1 MWYAS
6 GCDVITFESGF
17 LMPTQES
24 KGPLVRAMFSGIA
37 RRYDFANHFLSLGLD
52 YLWRRR
58 AAEIVRRW
66 QPRSLLDL
74 ATGSG
79 DLALA
84 LHAACPEAM
93 LVGADF
99 CLPMLLVARR
109 KGLRNLVVTDGM
121 RLAFADA
128 TFDVVTVAFGLRNM
142 ESWPE
147 ALAEMARVL
156 TPGGHLLVLD
166 FSVPP
171 APLRWLYRPYLH
183 HVLPWL
189 AGVLTGEKAAYD
201 YLGDSIEK
209 FPVGPAMCALLAGA
223 GFSEA
228 QCEPL
233 SGGIVALYTARRN

>member
-6 GCDVITFESGF
+6 GYDVITVESDF

-37 RRYDFANHFLSLGLD
+37 RRYDFANHFLSLGMD

-58 AAEIVRRW
+58 AAGIVRGW
-66 QPRSLLDL
+66 HPEYLLDL

-84 LHAACPEAM
+84 LHAACPDAI

-109 KGLRNLVVTDGM
+109 KGLRNLVVTDGL

-128 TFDVVTVAFGLRNM
+128 TFDVVSVAFGLRNM
-142 ESWPE
+142 ESWPG

-156 TPGGHLLVLD
+156 KPGGHLLVLD

-171 APLRWLYRPYLH
+171 APLRWVYRPYLH
-183 HVLPWL
+183 HVLPRL
-189 AGVLTGEKAAYD
+189 AGFLTGEKAAYD

-209 FPVGPAMCALLAGA
+209 FPSGSAMCALIEGA
-223 GFSEA
+223 GFAEA
-228 QCEPL
+228 HSEPL
-233 SGGIVALYTARRN
+233 SGGIVSLYTARRI